1 MKIFISYAQKDINEE
16 KLENL
21 IDILEENNF
30 EIIIDR
36 KKLEAVSDL
45 TNFME
50 TSIRESDYTLVL
62 CTPEYKKRADDREN
76 NSTGVGYEARIL
88 ATKISNNAKN
98 IIPILFDNTE
108 ESIPDFLKGLIYID
122 LTFEIK
128 NKNYIKKIDELL
140 KKIGIKKIK
149 FNENFKKE
157 LNSTEIFS
165 NTHNKK
171 ENLTLEDIFVY
182 PRLSYI
188 EEGTSIQNKD
198 IKLETLKSSKIIE
211 KIEEKKYILISG
223 DNQSGKSTLS
233 KKLTFDALNRGL
245 IPILINK
252 TENLKNNL
260 ERSFKFIIKKQYI
273 DLEYDNENID
283 KYLIIVDDFHLLNN
297 KDNILKRLLK
307 YKYVILL
314 TDDIYN
320 LDMKKQEIAQFK
332 KFRILEFT
340 AKLRKKLI
348 QKWSDIYDETE
359 SANLRYKKNDER
371 EEMINSTIGKVFNNG
386 IMPAYPFFI
395 LSVLISNEILGNLD
409 PNITSQGH
417 CYQALIYISL
427 RKIGIRE
434 KEIDMY
440 LNFLTELSYHI
451 FKENIFELYSQD
463 MEEFLEKYNDDFN
476 MSVDSSKII
485 ENLLKSKILIKTSF
499 GSIKFLYPYLYYYFI
514 GKYLSEHYLE
524 EEKTINKIVGNLH
537 TDRNSYI
544 CIFISHHSKEKKLLD
559 ELIINS
565 LIPFESYS
573 VITLKQEELDKYK
586 LEFDEKIDE
595 FLPKIEDP
603 IESRE
608 KKLEIEDK
616 TENIEIN
623 EESLYKE
630 YNDETDNA
638 DEEYNYRKCIRTV
651 EVIGN
656 LVRNR
661 HGSLPKEI
669 LKDLMKHSIYANLR
683 IIDFIFKG
691 VSDEEFK
698 KYMLELIE
706 NAIKKL
712 KIKGKNSTQI
722 LAKSIYWKLNY
733 NVIIFIIYKTIRSIG
748 SENLIKVIKEISKEE
763 KNPAMSIVKNGI
775 MMWYLKEI
783 NLKEIIDD
791 FDKYNYSEVAK
802 YILKYLVMM
811 YSSTHIINYKERQQL
826 SSKLGIPERKIF

>member
-1 MKIFISYAQKDINEE
+1 MKIFISYAQKNINEE

-62 CTPEYKKRADDREN
+62 CTPEYKKRADNREN
-76 NSTGVGYEARIL
+76 NPTGVGYEARIL

-128 NKNYIKKIDELL
+128 HENYIKKIDELL

-149 FNENFKKE
+149 FNESFKKE

-188 EEGTSIQNKD
+188 EEGTSVQNKD

-211 KIEEKKYILISG
+211 KIEGKKYILISG

-297 KDNILKRLLK
+297 KDNILKQLLK

-320 LDMKKQEIAQFK
+320 LDMKKQEIAQFQ

-359 SANLRYKKNDER
+359 LANLRYKKNDER

-451 FKENIFELYSQD
+451 FKENIFELCSQD

-544 CIFISHHSKEKKLLD
+544 CIFISHHSKEKKLSD

-586 LEFDEKIDE
+586 LEFEEKIDE

-608 KKLEIEDK
+608 K
-616 TENIEIN
+616 N
-623 EESLYKE
+623 
-630 YNDETDNA
+630 
-638 DEEYNYRKCIRTV
+638 
-651 EVIGN
+651 
-656 LVRNR
+656 
-661 HGSLPKEI
+661 
-669 LKDLMKHSIYANLR
+669 
-683 IIDFIFKG
+683 
-691 VSDEEFK
+691 
-698 KYMLELIE
+698 
-706 NAIKKL
+706 
-712 KIKGKNSTQI
+712 
-722 LAKSIYWKLNY
+722 
-733 NVIIFIIYKTIRSIG
+733 
-748 SENLIKVIKEISKEE
+748 
-763 KNPAMSIVKNGI
+763 
-775 MMWYLKEI
+775 
-783 NLKEIIDD
+783 
-791 FDKYNYSEVAK
+791 
-802 YILKYLVMM
+802 
-811 YSSTHIINYKERQQL
+811 
-826 SSKLGIPERKIF
+826 

>member
-1 MKIFISYAQKDINEE
+1 MRKVKKMKIFISYAQKDINEE

-62 CTPEYKKRADDREN
+62 CTPEYKKRADNREN
-76 NSTGVGYEARIL
+76 NPTGVGYEARIL

-128 NKNYIKKIDELL
+128 NENYIKKIDELL

-165 NTHNKK
+165 KTHNKK
-171 ENLTLEDIFVY
+171 ESLSLADIFVY

-434 KEIDMY
+434 KEIDM
-440 LNFLTELSYHI
+440 
-451 FKENIFELYSQD
+451 
-463 MEEFLEKYNDDFN
+463 
-476 MSVDSSKII
+476 
-485 ENLLKSKILIKTSF
+485 
-499 GSIKFLYPYLYYYFI
+499 
-514 GKYLSEHYLE
+514 
-524 EEKTINKIVGNLH
+524 
-537 TDRNSYI
+537 
-544 CIFISHHSKEKKLLD
+544 
-559 ELIINS
+559 
-565 LIPFESYS
+565 
-573 VITLKQEELDKYK
+573 
-586 LEFDEKIDE
+586 
-595 FLPKIEDP
+595 
-603 IESRE
+603 
-608 KKLEIEDK
+608 
-616 TENIEIN
+616 
-623 EESLYKE
+623 
-630 YNDETDNA
+630 
-638 DEEYNYRKCIRTV
+638 
-651 EVIGN
+651 
-656 LVRNR
+656 
-661 HGSLPKEI
+661 
-669 LKDLMKHSIYANLR
+669 
-683 IIDFIFKG
+683 
-691 VSDEEFK
+691 
-698 KYMLELIE
+698 
-706 NAIKKL
+706 
-712 KIKGKNSTQI
+712 
-722 LAKSIYWKLNY
+722 
-733 NVIIFIIYKTIRSIG
+733 
-748 SENLIKVIKEISKEE
+748 
-763 KNPAMSIVKNGI
+763 
-775 MMWYLKEI
+775 
-783 NLKEIIDD
+783 
-791 FDKYNYSEVAK
+791 
-802 YILKYLVMM
+802 
-811 YSSTHIINYKERQQL
+811 
-826 SSKLGIPERKIF
+826 

>member
-62 CTPEYKKRADDREN
+62 CTPEYKKRADNREN
-76 NSTGVGYEARIL
+76 NPTGVGYEARIL

-128 NKNYIKKIDELL
+128 NENYIKKIDELL

-463 MEEFLEKYNDDFN
+463 MEEFLEKYNNDFN

-565 LIPFESYS
+565 LIPF
-573 VITLKQEELDKYK
+573 DN
-586 LEFDEKIDE
+586 F
-595 FLPKIEDP
+595 
-603 IESRE
+603 
-608 KKLEIEDK
+608 K
-616 TENIEIN
+616 T
-623 EESLYKE
+623 
-630 YNDETDNA
+630 
-638 DEEYNYRKCIRTV
+638 RR
-651 EVIGN
+651 
-656 LVRNR
+656 VR
-661 HGSLPKEI
+661 
-669 LKDLMKHSIYANLR
+669 
-683 IIDFIFKG
+683 
-691 VSDEEFK
+691 
-698 KYMLELIE
+698 
-706 NAIKKL
+706 
-712 KIKGKNSTQI
+712 
-722 LAKSIYWKLNY
+722 
-733 NVIIFIIYKTIRSIG
+733 
-748 SENLIKVIKEISKEE
+748 
-763 KNPAMSIVKNGI
+763 
-775 MMWYLKEI
+775 
-783 NLKEIIDD
+783 
-791 FDKYNYSEVAK
+791 
-802 YILKYLVMM
+802 
-811 YSSTHIINYKERQQL
+811 
-826 SSKLGIPERKIF
+826 